1 MTTFKKTLSTEEKEI
16 YLKALI
22 YILSKEERKCAEN
35 DEYLRQQAELAGFDP
50 AAVKK
55 SSRQKSKRFD

>member
-22 YILSKEERKCAEN
+22 YILSKEMRG
-35 DEYLRQQAELAGFDP
+35 Q
-50 AAVKK
+50 
-55 SSRQKSKRFD
+55 